1 MRIPMKKNSN
11 ATQKIQI
18 DKVTKDAN
26 DSKGLKTNWDFLI
39 VQKTKTQKLLAQFL
53 ILVKSDFPFFDEEL
67 WLYFYSLYLSAND
80 E

>member
-26 DSKGLKTNWDFLI
+26 DSKGLKTN
-39 VQKTKTQKLLAQFL
+39 
-53 ILVKSDFPFFDEEL
+53 SDT
-67 WLYFYSLYLSAND
+67 YYRRKM
-80 E
+80 